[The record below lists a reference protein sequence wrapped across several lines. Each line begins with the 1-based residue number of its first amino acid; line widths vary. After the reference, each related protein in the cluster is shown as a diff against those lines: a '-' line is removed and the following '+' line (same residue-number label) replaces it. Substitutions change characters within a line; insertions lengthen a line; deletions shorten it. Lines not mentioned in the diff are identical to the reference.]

1 MDIITKKN
9 RVYVK
14 AWFNDN
20 QKIKYGDIIE
30 FEMPS
35 FCSGEYKAKIYIDDD
50 GDPYIDK
57 SDNYY
62 DGCRDLYII
71 VNN

>member
-1 MDIITKKN
+1 MIPKN
-9 RVYVK
+9 ERIYIK
-14 AWFNDN
+14 EWFNNDQN
-20 QKIKYGDIIE
+20 FKEGDVIE

-35 FCSGEYKAKIYIDDD
+35 FCSGDYEAKIYIDND

-62 DGCRDLYII
+62 NGCRDLY
-71 VNN
+71 VRENCT

>member
-1 MDIITKKN
+1 MIPKN
-9 RVYVK
+9 DRIYIK
-14 AWFNDN
+14 EWFNNDQN
-20 QKIKYGDIIE
+20 FKEGDVIE

-35 FCSGEYKAKIYIDDD
+35 FCSGDYEAKIYIDND

-62 DGCRDLYII
+62 NGCRDLY
-71 VNN
+71 VRENCA